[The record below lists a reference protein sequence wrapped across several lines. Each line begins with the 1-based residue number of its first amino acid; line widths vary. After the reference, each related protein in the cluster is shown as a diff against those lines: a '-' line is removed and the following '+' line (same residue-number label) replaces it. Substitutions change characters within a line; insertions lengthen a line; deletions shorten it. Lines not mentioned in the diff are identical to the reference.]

1 MIGEQGFTVSSPVDG
16 EDVAI
21 TLGQPKVFA
30 FIAVYPSLFDR
41 TSLFIFY
48 I

>member
-16 EDVAI
+16 EDVSI
-21 TLGQPKVFA
+21 TLGQPKVFT
-30 FIAVYPSLFDR
+30 FMAVYPNLFDR
-41 TSLFIFY
+41 TSLFICY